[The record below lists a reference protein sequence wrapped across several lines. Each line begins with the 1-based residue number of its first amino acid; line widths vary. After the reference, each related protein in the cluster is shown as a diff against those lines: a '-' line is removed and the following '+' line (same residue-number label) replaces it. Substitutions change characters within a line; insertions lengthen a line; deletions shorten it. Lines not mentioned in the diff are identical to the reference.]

1 MENLKKAN
9 EIRTHLLLKTASEIE
24 RFKKLKMKI
33 NSISPQNLFKLYSNI
48 EICMERR
55 IFSTTQR
62 KNSQTKFLDENSF
75 SKNEYEYENS
85 PILEPG
91 IKLNKVLISSK
102 KNQIFYETIE
112 KDNLNKNHKF
122 SQDTNDTSNYL
133 NPKLL
138 FEQDEIDKN
147 HNSIKNLRKF
157 AKTLILKKRKKKH
170 SKSFYQNP
178 IYKSQGNLTALER
191 NPLKHFS
198 AHTKVNNKL
207 SVKSSKEI
215 INELFEENV
224 IENSPVIY
232 SSGLFCPAEHKGIC
246 SNKTNL
252 SRNYYKICNESS
264 QVTTY
269 VDINKNNI
277 TNSLMNFPYECKE
290 LIS

>member
-102 KNQIFYETIE
+102 KNEIFYEKIE
-112 KDNLNKNHKF
+112 KENLNQKHRF
-122 SQDTNDTSNYL
+122 SQDTSDTSNPL
-133 NPKLL
+133 NPQLL
-138 FEQDEIDKN
+138 IKPDDIDKN
-147 HNSIKNLRKF
+147 HFSIQFLRRF
-157 AKTLILKKRKKKH
+157 AKTLIIKKRKKKH
-170 SKSFYQNP
+170 SKSFYQNR
-178 IYKSQGNLTALER
+178 IYKSQGNLTYLER
-191 NPLKHFS
+191 NPMKHFS
-198 AHTKVNNKL
+198 AHTKTNNKL
-207 SVKSSKEI
+207 SGSSSKEI
-215 INELFEENV
+215 IKEIFEETV

-232 SSGLFCPAEHKGIC
+232 SSGLFCPAEHKGIY
-246 SNKTNL
+246 SNTNNL
-252 SRNYYKICNESS
+252 NNNCCIMYNETSH
-264 QVTTY
+264 VTTY
-269 VDINKNNI
+269 INSNKNNI
-277 TNSLMNFPYECKE
+277 RSSLMNIPYEYKE
-290 LIS
+290 VLS